1 MMQFMML
8 LHISM
13 IILTEICVLHN
24 FTHSFQ
30 RSIKERDGDFSIDFG
45 VKGGEI
51 DKKSRAPQKV

>member
-1 MMQFMML
+1 
-8 LHISM
+8 M